1 MAKLL
6 SLSTAMLK
14 NTFSLV
20 DQGRKRK
27 TNRWIS
33 ISFTLIL
40 VVALLPTVASF
51 FMLTSDGIEL
61 LLPLNQEGVI
71 LGLLLNAVPLL
82 IFFFALFLVPAI
94 YYFSKDIETLLA
106 LPLRPYEI
114 LGSKLFVSLIYEYLT
129 ISFFFVPVIAAYM
142 YIMQPAV
149 GFYLFSILLFLTLP
163 LVPLIFASV
172 IMMVIMWLVP
182 FAKNRDFFN
191 MISGFLA
198 LGVGLW
204 VNMQVGGLESITEG
218 QLVAFLVEGNNSLLQ
233 TFKFI
238 FPNIPFALNALLQGS
253 VVDALIYL
261 AITSAIVLGFLSL
274 GQLLYF
280 RGIIGINETSSSRK
294 ILSEANLTRSTRSSK
309 AIVSYT
315 IKELKLLF
323 KTPIYLLNCVSINF
337 LLPILFLPLFTMSSG
352 AEDIQAILAMID
364 FNSPTTITVAI
375 GLGIAVGLTMGSINM
390 ISATAI
396 SREGQFFYFMKM
408 IPMSYRDQ
416 LNAKAA
422 SGIILS
428 LSGILFTIIF
438 AGSYLKLPF
447 YLIFI
452 LLFFAIIATLFINY
466 ISLLVDVLRPK
477 LVWESEQAAVKQNMN
492 FLFTM
497 IPSMGLSFLIGY
509 VVINYPSSPFLFGTI
524 SLVVLVVATLTLVQS
539 LPRIAEHR
547 FKSIH

>member
-452 LLFFAIIATLFINY
+452 LLFFAIMATLFINY

>member
-33 ISFTLIL
+33 IGFTLIL

-261 AITSAIVLGFLSL
+261 AITFVIVLGFLSL

-280 RGIIGINETSSSRK
+280 RGIIGINETASSRK
-294 ILSEANLTRSTRSSK
+294 ILSEANLSKSTRSSK

-352 AEDIQAILAMID
+352 AEEMQDILAMID

-452 LLFFAIIATLFINY
+452 LLFFAIMATLFINY

>member
-33 ISFTLIL
+33 IGFTLIL

-280 RGIIGINETSSSRK
+280 RGIIGINETASSRK

-438 AGSYLKLPF
+438 TGSYLKLPF

>member
-33 ISFTLIL
+33 IGFTLIL

-280 RGIIGINETSSSRK
+280 RGIIGINETASSRK
-294 ILSEANLTRSTRSSK
+294 ILSEANLSKSTRSSK

-352 AEDIQAILAMID
+352 AEEMQDILAMID

-447 YLIFI
+447 YLILI
-452 LLFFAIIATLFINY
+452 LLFFAIMATLFINY
-466 ISLLVDVLRPK
+466 ISLLVDVLHPK

>member
-33 ISFTLIL
+33 IGFTLIL

-452 LLFFAIIATLFINY
+452 LLFFAIMATLFINY

>member
-51 FMLTSDGIEL
+51 YMLTSDGIEL

-315 IKELKLLF
+315 MKELKLLF

-452 LLFFAIIATLFINY
+452 LLFFAIMATLFINY

>member
-33 ISFTLIL
+33 IGFTLIL

-261 AITSAIVLGFLSL
+261 AITFVIVLGFLSL

-280 RGIIGINETSSSRK
+280 RGIIGINETASSRK
-294 ILSEANLTRSTRSSK
+294 ILSEANLSKSTKSQK

-352 AEDIQAILAMID
+352 AEEMQDILAMID

>member
-33 ISFTLIL
+33 IGFTLIL

-280 RGIIGINETSSSRK
+280 RGIIGINETASSRK

>member
-33 ISFTLIL
+33 IGFTLIL

-253 VVDALIYL
+253 VVDVLIYL
-261 AITSAIVLGFLSL
+261 AITSAIVLVFLSL

-280 RGIIGINETSSSRK
+280 RGIIGINETASSRK

-452 LLFFAIIATLFINY
+452 LLFFAIMATLFINY

>member
-315 IKELKLLF
+315 MKELKLLF

-452 LLFFAIIATLFINY
+452 LLFFAIMATLFINY

>member
-33 ISFTLIL
+33 IGFTLIL

-261 AITSAIVLGFLSL
+261 AITFVIVLGFLSL

-280 RGIIGINETSSSRK
+280 RGIIGINETASSRK

-477 LVWESEQAAVKQNMN
+477 LVWESEQAAVKQNIN

>member
-1 MAKLL
+1 
-6 SLSTAMLK
+6 
-14 NTFSLV
+14 
-20 DQGRKRK
+20 
-27 TNRWIS
+27 
-33 ISFTLIL
+33 
-40 VVALLPTVASF
+40 
-51 FMLTSDGIEL
+51 MLTSDGIEL

-294 ILSEANLTRSTRSSK
+294 ILSEANLIRSTRSSK

-452 LLFFAIIATLFINY
+452 LLFFAIMATLFINY

>member
-51 FMLTSDGIEL
+51 YMLTSDGIEL

-253 VVDALIYL
+253 VFDALIYL

-452 LLFFAIIATLFINY
+452 LLFFAIMATLFINY

>member
-27 TNRWIS
+27 TNRWIT
-33 ISFTLIL
+33 IGFTLIL
-40 VVALLPTVASF
+40 IVALLPTVASI
-51 FMLTSDGIEL
+51 FMLTKDGINL

-71 LGLLLNAVPLL
+71 LGLLLNAIPLL

-106 LPLRPYEI
+106 LPLKPYEI
-114 LGSKLFVSLIYEYLT
+114 LGSKLFVSLMYEYLT
-129 ISFFFVPVIAAYM
+129 ISFFFVPVIAAYI
-142 YIMQPAV
+142 YIMQPSV
-149 GFYLFSILLFLTLP
+149 GFYLFSMILFLTLP

-191 MISGFLA
+191 MISGFMA

-204 VNMQVGGLESITEG
+204 VNMQVGGMESITEG
-218 QLVAFLVEGNNSLLQ
+218 QLISFLVEGNNSLLQ

-238 FPNIPFALNALLQGS
+238 FPNIPFALNALLQGN
-253 VVDALIYL
+253 VVDAFIYL
-261 AITSAIVLGFLSL
+261 LITLGFVIGFLSL

-280 RGIIGINETSSSRK
+280 RGIIGINETASSRK
-294 ILSEANLTRSTRSSK
+294 ILSEANLTKSTRSQK
-309 AIVSYT
+309 AIISYMN
-315 IKELKLLF
+315 KELKLLF

-337 LLPILFLPLFTMSSG
+337 LLPIIFIPVFTMSSEAG
-352 AEDIQAILAMID
+352 EIQDFIRLID
-364 FNSPTTITVAI
+364 FNSPTTITIAI

-390 ISATAI
+390 VSATAI

-428 LSGILFTIIF
+428 LTGILFVIISASIF
-438 AGSYLKLPF
+438 LSLPY
-447 YLIFI
+447 YLILI
-452 LLFFAIIATLFINY
+452 LLVFATLATLFINY

-497 IPSMGLSFLIGY
+497 IPSMGLSFIIGY
-509 VVINYPSSPFLFGTI
+509 VVINYPSSPLLFATI
-524 SLVVLVVATLTLVQS
+524 SLVVLVVATLTLVQN

-547 FKSIH
+547 FKSLY

>member
-33 ISFTLIL
+33 IGFTLIL

-315 IKELKLLF
+315 MKELKLLF

-452 LLFFAIIATLFINY
+452 LLFFAIMATLFINY

>member
-33 ISFTLIL
+33 IGFTLIL

-280 RGIIGINETSSSRK
+280 RGIIGINETASSRK
-294 ILSEANLTRSTRSSK
+294 ILSEANLSKSTRSSK

-352 AEDIQAILAMID
+352 AEEMQDILAMID

-396 SREGQFFYFMKM
+396 SREGQFFYFMKL

-447 YLIFI
+447 YLILI
-452 LLFFAIIATLFINY
+452 LLFFAIMATLFINY
-466 ISLLVDVLRPK
+466 ISLLVDVLHPK

>member
-1 MAKLL
+1 
-6 SLSTAMLK
+6 
-14 NTFSLV
+14 
-20 DQGRKRK
+20 
-27 TNRWIS
+27 
-33 ISFTLIL
+33 
-40 VVALLPTVASF
+40 
-51 FMLTSDGIEL
+51 
-61 LLPLNQEGVI
+61 
-71 LGLLLNAVPLL
+71 
-82 IFFFALFLVPAI
+82 
-94 YYFSKDIETLLA
+94 
-106 LPLRPYEI
+106 
-114 LGSKLFVSLIYEYLT
+114 
-129 ISFFFVPVIAAYM
+129 
-142 YIMQPAV
+142 MQ
-149 GFYLFSILLFLTLP
+149 
-163 LVPLIFASV
+163 
-172 IMMVIMWLVP
+172 
-182 FAKNRDFFN
+182 D
-191 MISGFLA
+191 
-198 LGVGLW
+198 
-204 VNMQVGGLESITEG
+204 
-218 QLVAFLVEGNNSLLQ
+218 
-233 TFKFI
+233 
-238 FPNIPFALNALLQGS
+238 
-253 VVDALIYL
+253 
-261 AITSAIVLGFLSL
+261 
-274 GQLLYF
+274 
-280 RGIIGINETSSSRK
+280 
-294 ILSEANLTRSTRSSK
+294 
-309 AIVSYT
+309 
-315 IKELKLLF
+315 
-323 KTPIYLLNCVSINF
+323 
-337 LLPILFLPLFTMSSG
+337 
-352 AEDIQAILAMID
+352 ILAMID

>member
-33 ISFTLIL
+33 IGFTLIL

-280 RGIIGINETSSSRK
+280 RGIIGINETASSRK

-352 AEDIQAILAMID
+352 AEEMQDILAMID

>member
-51 FMLTSDGIEL
+51 YMLTSDGIEL

-452 LLFFAIIATLFINY
+452 LLFFAIMATLFINY

>member
-33 ISFTLIL
+33 IGFTLIL

-280 RGIIGINETSSSRK
+280 RGIIGINETASSRK

-447 YLIFI
+447 YLILI

>member
-33 ISFTLIL
+33 IGFTLIL

-280 RGIIGINETSSSRK
+280 RGIIGINETASSRK

-364 FNSPTTITVAI
+364 FNSPTTITIAI

-452 LLFFAIIATLFINY
+452 LLFFAIMATLFINY